1 MAFKMKGS
9 PIKLG
14 SIKGTSGHA
23 SALKQTV
30 SPMKSMGGTF
40 AYNPITEKEEQVSN
54 QQAAKIKEARKL
66 ADELL
71 ENKYNTDYDLAMK
84 KVREMYTDMGLNY
97 ETDFNADISFT
108 GLDKYT
114 NPMSKDYNPDIK
126 NLDDLKAY
134 SKANLDTQDEE
145 NPIQGDIT
153 YEEYPTLGVAET
165 KKQEELDR
173 RDAQATSN

>member
-9 PIKLG
+9 PHKMG

-30 SPMKSMGGTF
+30 SPMKRAGGTF
-40 AYNPITEKEEQVSN
+40 AWDPITQSEKQVSN
-54 QQAAKIKEARKL
+54 QQAAKIKEAKKL
-66 ADELL
+66 ANELL
-71 ENKYNTDYDLAMK
+71 EKENPSQEMGVDYDRAMK
-84 KVREMYTDMGLNY
+84 KVRQMYTDMGLNF
-97 ETDFNADISFT
+97 ETDFAKDISFT

-134 SKANLDTQDEE
+134 SQANLDTQGIDL
-145 NPIQGDIT
+145 PIEGDS
-153 YEEYPTLGVAET
+153 
-165 KKQEELDR
+165 R
-173 RDAQATSN
+173 